1 MKATLEQ
8 ALPRRRVAV
17 ELAAATA
24 FAGLTAIAARVQVP
38 LPFTPVPVTGQVFV
52 VLLAGGV
59 LGARLGFISQ
69 VQYLAAGA
77 MGLPVFAYG
86 GGPAALTGPTG
97 GYLLGFPVAALVV
110 GAISHRLRERGTG
123 GSFAACLSGVVVI
136 HLFGAAWYA
145 AWGAAIGTASGVI
158 AVFAQ
163 SVVPFMAIDA
173 AKAGLAAGLSPALR
187 RRLPFA

>member
-17 ELAAATA
+17 ELAVATA

-38 LPFTPVPVTGQVFV
+38 LPFTPVPVTGQVLV

-110 GAISHRLRERGTG
+110 GAISDRLRERGTG

-158 AVFAQ
+158 VVLAQ

>member
-1 MKATLEQ
+1 MKATLAQ

-17 ELAAATA
+17 ELAVATA

-38 LPFTPVPVTGQVFV
+38 LPFTPVPVTGQVLV

-110 GAISHRLRERGTG
+110 GAISDRLRERGTG

-158 AVFAQ
+158 VVLAQ